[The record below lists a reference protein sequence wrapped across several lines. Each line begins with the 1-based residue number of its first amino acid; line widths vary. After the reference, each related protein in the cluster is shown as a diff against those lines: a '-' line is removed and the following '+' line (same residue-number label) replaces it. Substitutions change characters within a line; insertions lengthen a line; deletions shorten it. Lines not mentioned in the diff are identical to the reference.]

1 MSTQTE
7 RDMLHLVAQIRREHK
22 ARNAFRKNKSTG
34 TYNAMMDEERNTM
47 LLADEYYLKVKE
59 SM

>member
-22 ARNAFRKNKSTG
+22 ARNVFRKNKSTG